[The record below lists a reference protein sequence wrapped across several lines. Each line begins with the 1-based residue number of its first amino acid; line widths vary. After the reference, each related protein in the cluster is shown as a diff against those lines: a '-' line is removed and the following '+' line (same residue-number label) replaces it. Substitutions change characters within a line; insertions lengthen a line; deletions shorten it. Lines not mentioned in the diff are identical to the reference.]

1 MNQANFVG
9 RITADARKF
18 AYQTK
23 DGTKKAMIRFT
34 VAVGYGDNVDFIPV
48 SAYGKTAEIV
58 SKYAHKGDMIG
69 VTGSITARTTRDRD
83 GNYKNYFGVIASSV
97 TLCGSKSTDN
107 QKVEKK
113 EDVQEQ
119 TPLDDVPF

>member
-9 RITADARKF
+9 RMTADVRKY

-23 DGTKKAMIRFT
+23 DGTNKAMIRFN

-83 GNYKNYFGVIASSV
+83 GNYKNYFGVIASTV
-97 TLCGSKSTDN
+97 TLCGSKSADN
-107 QKVEKK
+107 QKAEKK

-119 TPLDDVPF
+119 MPLDDVPF

>member
-9 RITADARKF
+9 RMTADAKKY

-23 DGTKKAMIRFT
+23 DGTNKALIRFN

-97 TLCGSKSTDN
+97 TLCGSKSADN
-107 QKVEKK
+107 QKAEKK
-113 EDVQEQ
+113 EVQEEM
-119 TPLDDVPF
+119 PLDDVPF

>member
-9 RITADARKF
+9 RMTADVRKF

>member
-9 RITADARKF
+9 RMTADAKKY

-23 DGTKKAMIRFT
+23 DGTNKALIRFN

-69 VTGSITARTTRDRD
+69 VTGSITARTTRDRE

-107 QKVEKK
+107 QKAEKK

-119 TPLDDVPF
+119 MPLDDVPF

>member
-1 MNQANFVG
+1 MNQANIVG
-9 RITADARKF
+9 RMTADARKF

-69 VTGSITARTTRDRD
+69 VTGSITARTTRDRE
-83 GNYKNYFGVIASSV
+83 GNYKNYFGVTATTI
-97 TLCGSKSTDN
+97 TLCGSKSADN
-107 QKVEKK
+107 QNVEKK

>member
-9 RITADARKF
+9 RMTADARKF

-23 DGTKKAMIRFT
+23 DGTNKAMIRFT

-58 SKYAHKGDMIG
+58 TKYVHKGDMIA
-69 VTGSITARTTRDRD
+69 VTGSITAKTTRDRD
-83 GNYKNYFGVIASSV
+83 GNYKNYFGVIASSI
-97 TLCGSKSTDN
+97 TLCGSKSADN
-107 QKVEKK
+107 QKADKK
-113 EDVQEQ
+113 EDVQEEM
-119 TPLDDVPF
+119 PLDDIPF

>member
-9 RITADARKF
+9 RMTADARKF

-23 DGTKKAMIRFT
+23 DGTNKAMIRFT

-58 SKYAHKGDMIG
+58 TKYVHKGDMIA
-69 VTGSITARTTRDRD
+69 VTGSITAKTTRDRD
-83 GNYKNYFGVIASSV
+83 GNYKNYFGVIASSI
-97 TLCGSKSTDN
+97 TLCGSKRGDS
-107 QKVEKK
+107 QQAEKK
-113 EDVQEQ
+113 EDVQQ
-119 TPLDDVPF
+119 MPLDDVPF

>member
-1 MNQANFVG
+1 MNQANIVG
-9 RITADARKF
+9 RMTADARKF

-113 EDVQEQ
+113 EVQEEM
-119 TPLDDVPF
+119 PLDDVPF

>member
-9 RITADARKF
+9 RLTADARKF

-23 DGTKKAMIRFT
+23 DGTSKALIRFN

-97 TLCGSKSTDN
+97 TLCGSKSADN
-107 QKVEKK
+107 QKAEKK
-113 EDVQEQ
+113 ENVQEEM
-119 TPLDDVPF
+119 PLDDVPF

>member
-9 RITADARKF
+9 RMTADVRKF

-23 DGTKKAMIRFT
+23 DGTNKAMIRFS

-97 TLCGSKSTDN
+97 TLCGSKSADN
-107 QKVEKK
+107 QKAEKK
-113 EDVQEQ
+113 EVQEEM
-119 TPLDDVPF
+119 PLDDVLF

>member
-9 RITADARKF
+9 RMTADAKKY
-18 AYQTK
+18 AYQTE
-23 DGTKKAMIRFT
+23 DGTNKAMIRFN

-83 GNYKNYFGVIASSV
+83 GNNKNYFGVIASTV
-97 TLCGSKSTDN
+97 TLCGSKSADN
-107 QKVEKK
+107 QKAEKK

-119 TPLDDVPF
+119 MPLDDVPF

>member
-9 RITADARKF
+9 RLTADARKF

-23 DGTKKAMIRFT
+23 DGTSKALIRFN

-58 SKYAHKGDMIG
+58 SKYVHKGDMIG

-97 TLCGSKSTDN
+97 TLCGSKSADN
-107 QKVEKK
+107 QKAEKK
-113 EDVQEQ
+113 ENVQEEM
-119 TPLDDVPF
+119 PLDDVPF

>member
-9 RITADARKF
+9 RMTADVRKF

-23 DGTKKAMIRFT
+23 DGTNKAMIRFN

-119 TPLDDVPF
+119 MPLDNVPF

>member
-1 MNQANFVG
+1 MNQANIVG
-9 RITADARKF
+9 RMTADAKKY

-23 DGTKKAMIRFT
+23 DGTNKAMIRFN

-97 TLCGSKSTDN
+97 TLCGSKSADN
-107 QKVEKK
+107 QKAEKK
-113 EDVQEQ
+113 DMQEEM
-119 TPLDDVPF
+119 PLDDVPF

>member
-9 RITADARKF
+9 RMTADAKKY

-23 DGTKKAMIRFT
+23 DGTNKALIRFN

-97 TLCGSKSTDN
+97 TLCGSKSADN
-107 QKVEKK
+107 QKAEKK
-113 EDVQEQ
+113 ENVQEEM
-119 TPLDDVPF
+119 PLDDVPF

>member
-1 MNQANFVG
+1 MNQANIVG
-9 RITADARKF
+9 RMTADAKKY

-23 DGTKKAMIRFT
+23 DGTKKAMVRFT

-97 TLCGSKSTDN
+97 TLCGSKSADN
-107 QKVEKK
+107 QKADKK
-113 EDVQEQ
+113 EDVQEEM
-119 TPLDDVPF
+119 PLDDVPF

>member
-1 MNQANFVG
+1 M
-9 RITADARKF
+9 TADVRKF

-23 DGTKKAMIRFT
+23 DGTNKAMIRFN

-119 TPLDDVPF
+119 MPLDNVPF

>member
-9 RITADARKF
+9 RMTADARKF

-23 DGTKKAMIRFT
+23 DGTNKAMIRFT
-34 VAVGYGDNVDFIPV
+34 VAVGYGGNVDFIPV

-58 SKYAHKGDMIG
+58 TEYVHKGDMIA
-69 VTGSITARTTRDRD
+69 VTGSITAKTTRDRE

-97 TLCGSKSTDN
+97 TLCGSKSADN
-107 QKVEKK
+107 QKAEKK
-113 EDVQEQ
+113 ENVQEEM
-119 TPLDDVPF
+119 PLDDVPF

>member
-1 MNQANFVG
+1 MNQANIVG
-9 RITADARKF
+9 RMTADARKF

-107 QKVEKK
+107 QNVEKK
-113 EDVQEQ
+113 EDAQEQ

>member
-9 RITADARKF
+9 RMTADAKKY

-23 DGTKKAMIRFT
+23 DGTNKALIRFN

-83 GNYKNYFGVIASSV
+83 GNYKNYFGVIASTV
-97 TLCGSKSTDN
+97 TLCGSKSADN
-107 QKVEKK
+107 QKAEKK

-119 TPLDDVPF
+119 MPLDDVPF

>member
-9 RITADARKF
+9 RMTADAKKY

-23 DGTKKAMIRFT
+23 DGTNKALIRFN

-97 TLCGSKSTDN
+97 TLCASKSADN
-107 QKVEKK
+107 QKAEKK
-113 EDVQEQ
+113 EVQEEM
-119 TPLDDVPF
+119 PLDDVPF

>member
-1 MNQANFVG
+1 MNQANIVG
-9 RITADARKF
+9 RMTADAKKY

-23 DGTKKAMIRFT
+23 DGTKKAMVRFT

-113 EDVQEQ
+113 EDVQEEM
-119 TPLDDVPF
+119 PLDDMPW

>member
-1 MNQANFVG
+1 MNQANIVG
-9 RITADARKF
+9 RMTADARKF

-23 DGTKKAMIRFT
+23 DGTNKAMIRFN
-34 VAVGYGDNVDFIPV
+34 VAVGYGDNVDFVPV

>member
-9 RITADARKF
+9 RMTADVRKF

-23 DGTKKAMIRFT
+23 DGTNKAMIRFN

>member
-1 MNQANFVG
+1 MNQANIVG
-9 RITADARKF
+9 RMTADAKKY

-23 DGTKKAMIRFT
+23 DGTKKAMIRFN

-97 TLCGSKSTDN
+97 TLCGSKSGDS
-107 QKVEKK
+107 QKADKK
-113 EDVQEQ
+113 EDVQEEM
-119 TPLDDVPF
+119 PLDDMPF

>member
-9 RITADARKF
+9 RMTADVRKF
-18 AYQTK
+18 KYQTK
-23 DGTKKAMIRFT
+23 DGTNKAMIRFN